1 MTMESKE
8 ERLAHVQAI
17 PKEEVPLALAGNPPE
32 RLRHLQ
38 AISKEATSSCTLV
51 TKEGKR
57 TEVEADFMA
66 VLI

>member
-8 ERLAHVQAI
+8 ERLAQVQAI
-17 PKEEVPLALAGNPPE
+17 PKEEVPLASAGNPHE

-38 AISKEATSSCTLV
+38 AISKEATFSCTLV
-51 TKEGKR
+51 TKEGER
-57 TEVEADFMA
+57 TEVEADFTA